1 MTRLRYVALAAVVIG
16 GCSARQ
22 HGSKASGDDGFAPG
36 LYVLTVKSATIEKRR
51 PDGSPWHETKPD
63 KTMFVV
69 GALAGLAVGQPE
81 LGASVG
87 DALSDPGG
95 APLPPSAYVRIRA
108 LGRTLTTQAV
118 EQSYSPTWNETLGLD
133 ARTLTGPESAIIWVI
148 DSTNETLI
156 ASGSAS
162 ITKLLAKKS
171 SVIELSGSVRGLEV
185 EVVPD
190 SGEGVDDM
198 TRQQML
204 R

>member
-1 MTRLRYVALAAVVIG
+1 MTRLRYVALVAVVG

-22 HGSKASGDDGFAPG
+22 HGSTATDDHGFTPG
-36 LYVLTVKSATIEKRR
+36 LYVLTVKSATIEQRR

-95 APLPPSAYVRIRA
+95 EPLPPSAYVRIRA
-108 LGRTLTTQAV
+108 LGRTLTTQSV
-118 EQSYSPTWNETLGLD
+118 EQSYSPTWNETLALD
-133 ARTLTGPESAIIWVI
+133 ARALSGQESAIIWII

-156 ASGSAS
+156 ASGSVS
-162 ITKLLAKKS
+162 LTELLSKKS
-171 SVIELSGSVRGLEV
+171 SVIELNGSVRGLEV

-190 SGEGVDDM
+190 SGEGVDDA
-198 TRQQML
+198 TRQDMM